1 MESNRYYRNRATPNR
16 LSDLRMGTYERA
28 LAQRQMEEAMVLADL
43 TLRAFSRVRTVLILS
58 NVGKVLSGAFM
69 QKRDYVKNGVVHFD

>member
-1 MESNRYYRNRATPNR
+1 MS
-16 LSDLRMGTYERA
+16 TYERT

-43 TLRAFSRVRTVLILS
+43 TLRALNRIRSVLS
-58 NVGKVLSGAFM
+58 TVGKVLSGAFM

>member
-43 TLRAFSRVRTVLILS
+43 TLRALSRVRTVLS

>member
-43 TLRAFSRVRTVLILS
+43 TLRAFSRVRTVLS